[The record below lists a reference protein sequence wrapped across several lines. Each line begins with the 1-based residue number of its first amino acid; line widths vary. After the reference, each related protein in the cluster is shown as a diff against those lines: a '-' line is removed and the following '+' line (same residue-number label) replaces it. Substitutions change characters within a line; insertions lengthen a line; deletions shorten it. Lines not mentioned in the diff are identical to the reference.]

1 MGRNH
6 LDYTRLRLVGSPR
19 SRIFTDDRL
28 ASGGGF
34 VSDTDL
40 PAASI
45 RDLERE
51 RKGDGRPPYY
61 RSGSME
67 RRAPQTSRSPR
78 PPATKPAA
86 PPRPAPPDPATAGEN
101 LKVQPLGK
109 ASDEELMRRAQNG
122 DRQAFSIVY
131 ERYNA
136 AVLSYLYR
144 MLGNVEDVESIGQE
158 VFLRAF
164 RFAPTYRYPEKLST
178 WLFTITR
185 NLAINNARRRK
196 RSPVRNVTE
205 LNLEGVEVSSDP
217 YEVAT
222 LATDNV
228 EKQEEIARV
237 LRALE
242 DLPTDQKEVIV
253 LGVFQDLS
261 YAQMEAITGTKAVT
275 LRSRMFHGLRKLA
288 KMVGAEFDAPETDE

>member
-1 MGRNH
+1 
-6 LDYTRLRLVGSPR
+6 
-19 SRIFTDDRL
+19 
-28 ASGGGF
+28 
-34 VSDTDL
+34 
-40 PAASI
+40 
-45 RDLERE
+45 
-51 RKGDGRPPYY
+51 
-61 RSGSME
+61 ME
-67 RRAPQTSRSPR
+67 RRA
-78 PPATKPAA
+78 ATAKPAA
-86 PPRPAPPDPATAGEN
+86 AAAPASKPTGKAKSAAAPEPTD
-101 LKVQPLGK
+101 LKSVPLGK

-122 DRQAFSIVY
+122 DRQAFSLIY
-131 ERYNA
+131 ERYSS

-164 RFAPTYRYPEKLST
+164 RFAPTYRFPEKLST

-205 LNLEGVEVSSDP
+205 LNLEGVDVTGDP
-217 YEVAT
+217 YQIAT
-222 LATDNV
+222 QATDNV
-228 EKQEEIARV
+228 EKQEEIARI
-237 LRALE
+237 LKAME

-288 KMVGAEFDAPETDE
+288 KMIGAEIDVPDKEG

>member
-1 MGRNH
+1 
-6 LDYTRLRLVGSPR
+6 
-19 SRIFTDDRL
+19 
-28 ASGGGF
+28 
-34 VSDTDL
+34 
-40 PAASI
+40 
-45 RDLERE
+45 
-51 RKGDGRPPYY
+51 
-61 RSGSME
+61 ME
-67 RRAPQTSRSPR
+67 RRTAETRESRESR
-78 PPATKPAA
+78 AA
-86 PPRPAPPDPATAGEN
+86 REAREAREAARQPRPASKHKGEDGGD
-101 LKVQPLGK
+101 LKSVPLGR

-122 DRQAFSIVY
+122 DRQAFSLVY
-131 ERYNA
+131 ERYSS

-196 RSPVRNVTE
+196 RSPVRNITE
-205 LNLEGVEVSSDP
+205 LNLEGVDVTGDP
-217 YEVAT
+217 YQVAMQ
-222 LATDNV
+222 ATDDM
-228 EKQEEIARV
+228 EKREEIARV
-237 LRALE
+237 LTALE

-288 KMVGAEFDAPETDE
+288 KMIGAEIDGPIED